1 MTFLDAIRSAFGKYA
16 TFSGRASRSEF
27 WWWMLFEFLT
37 RTLLGFAYMMTML
50 ALLLPA
56 AAADANNQ
64 PGAMDAVLGA
74 IFNPAYFILI
84 AWSLAIL
91 LPSLAVMVR
100 RFHDTGRSGWFVLV
114 TFIPLVGTILM
125 IVFLVEESQPVANAW
140 GEPAVT
146 ASSTTGETTNVTTT
160 PAKTTPAKATPAKAT
175 PAKTAPSKTTPA
187 KKPSSGGSV
196 VPKK

>member
-1 MTFLDAIRSAFGKYA
+1 
-16 TFSGRASRSEF
+16 
-27 WWWMLFEFLT
+27 MLFEFLT
-37 RTLLGFAYMMTML
+37 RSLLGFIYTMTML
-50 ALLLPA
+50 ALLVPA

-100 RFHDTGRSGWFVLV
+100 RFHDTGRSGWFVLI

-125 IVFLVEESQPVANAW
+125 IVFLIEESQPVTNAW
-140 GEPAVT
+140 GEPPVSAT
-146 ASSTTGETTNVTTT
+146 STTGATATT
-160 PAKTTPAKATPAKAT
+160 KTTPAKATPA
-175 PAKTAPSKTTPA
+175 KTTPA

-196 VPKK
+196 DPKK